1 MPWRSGDAAND
12 HGGGPMSTSRL
23 SALDASFLAVETA
36 NAHMHVGWVTVFEA
50 PAGSPPPTFAECRD
64 HIAARLSRVPRFRQ
78 LLSPSP
84 VGLGAP
90 IWVDDQ
96 TFEVVRHVTRSRA
109 RELTGAI
116 DWFMSK
122 PL

>member
-1 MPWRSGDAAND
+1 MFSEAAD
-12 HGGGPMSTSRL
+12 DDQEEAHMSSSRL

-36 NAHMHVGWVTVFEA
+36 NAHMHVGWVAVFEP
-50 PAGSPPPTFAECRD
+50 PAGSPPPTFGECRD

-96 TFEVVRHVTRSRA
+96 TFDVVRHVTRSRA
-109 RELTGAI
+109 RKLTGAI